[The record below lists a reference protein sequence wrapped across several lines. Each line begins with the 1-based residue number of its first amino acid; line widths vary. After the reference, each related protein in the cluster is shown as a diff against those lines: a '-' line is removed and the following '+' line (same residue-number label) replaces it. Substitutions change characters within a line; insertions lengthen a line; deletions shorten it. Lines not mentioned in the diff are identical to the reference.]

1 MNRKENEMIH
11 EPTEAT
17 KIAKKLAGALEAL
30 AEIIRNIEDP
40 EQGFEI
46 KCVVPE
52 DLALLAGMFAAV
64 HSAPGRPSIVETWK
78 GPGFYRV
85 ALRCGASQSQDFD
98 KLDDLWVEVVKTEER
113 LPVFDEADDEEW
125 LHPEKEDT

>member
-1 MNRKENEMIH
+1 MLY

-17 KIAKKLAGALEAL
+17 KVAKKIAGAMEAF
-30 AEIIRNIEDP
+30 AETLRNIENP
-40 EQGFEI
+40 EQGLEVNCI
-46 KCVVPE
+46 IPE

-64 HSAPGRPSIVETWK
+64 HCAPGRPSIVETWK

-98 KLDDLWVEVVKTEER
+98 KLDDLWVEVLPPEER
-113 LPVFDEADDEEW
+113 LPVFDDDDDDW
-125 LHPEKEDT
+125 LHPEKENT